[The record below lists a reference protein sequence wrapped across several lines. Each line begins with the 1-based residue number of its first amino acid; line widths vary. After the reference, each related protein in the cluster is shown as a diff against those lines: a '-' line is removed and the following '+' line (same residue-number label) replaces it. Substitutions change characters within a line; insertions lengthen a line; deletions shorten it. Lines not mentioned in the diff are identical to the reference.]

1 MDVLEQTYFKRE
13 FYYNKKLV
21 EHFIYIIQNSE
32 GKRAA
37 VFKNLVFKM
46 MKDIVIKNVNN
57 YLNLLSATSIA
68 QLPERDEVIS
78 DCYIIFDKCV
88 DGYKVNNGYNFY
100 FYFNK
105 SLSRN
110 FFRNY
115 IKEQKRGN
123 SHMLIDEEMTY
134 DLNFR
139 VRPVSNTVEILV
151 EHLGFKFNE
160 QERRLIKS
168 KIDKQTMTEFLKENP
183 DMTRTQYLQMVEEI
197 QERIQELKEKDIL

>member
-21 EHFIYIIQNSE
+21 ERFIYIIQNSE

-105 SLSRN
+105 SLSRK

-115 IKEQKRGN
+115 TKEQKRGN

-151 EHLGFKFNE
+151 EHLGFNE
-160 QERRLIKS
+160 QKRRLIKS

>member
-21 EHFIYIIQNSE
+21 ERFIYIIQNSD

-37 VFKNLVFKM
+37 AFKNLVFKM

-115 IKEQKRGN
+115 TKEQKRGN

-151 EHLGFKFNE
+151 EHLGFNE

>member
-21 EHFIYIIQNSE
+21 ERFIYIIQNSE

-115 IKEQKRGN
+115 TKEQKRGN

-151 EHLGFKFNE
+151 EHLGFNE
-160 QERRLIKS
+160 QKRRLIKS

-183 DMTRTQYLQMVEEI
+183 DMTRTQYLQIVEEI
-197 QERIQELKEKDIL
+197 QERIQEFKEKDIL

>member
-21 EHFIYIIQNSE
+21 ERFIYIIQKSE

-37 VFKNLVFKM
+37 AFKNLVFKM

-115 IKEQKRGN
+115 TKEQKRGN

-151 EHLGFKFNE
+151 EHLGFNE

-183 DMTRTQYLQMVEEI
+183 DMTRTQYLQMIEEI